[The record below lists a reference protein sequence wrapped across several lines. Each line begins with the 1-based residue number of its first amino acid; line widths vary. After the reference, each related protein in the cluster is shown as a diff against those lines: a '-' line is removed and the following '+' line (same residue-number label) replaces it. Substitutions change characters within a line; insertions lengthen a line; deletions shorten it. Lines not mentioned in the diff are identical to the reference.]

1 MVLIVPPPGSFP
13 LQGLPLP
20 ARRNIPA
27 PGYTGALWFP
37 HLASTFVNSPLWDF
51 PFELLYLGVTFVS
64 YWDAAG
70 WYPLSLH
77 ICHVFILPPGLLLG
91 WRKKIKPLSHPFPI
105 LPLSPEQDSTLVG
118 SLSAYNYSYCRS
130 FLLINS
136 GLFGMDKNH
145 IQSVSSSR
153 FCKAK
158 SLLSLTVGSMQ
169 LEFHSKR

>member
-1 MVLIVPPPGSFP
+1 MLLGDTPCLFTSAMFSFY
-13 LQGLPLP
+13 LL
-20 ARRNIPA
+20 
-27 PGYTGALWFP
+27 
-37 HLASTFVNSPLWDF
+37 DF
-51 PFELLYLGVTFVS
+51 YLGEEKKNQAPF
-64 YWDAAG
+64 
-70 WYPLSLH
+70 PSL
-77 ICHVFILPPGLLLG
+77 
-91 WRKKIKPLSHPFPI
+91 PI

-145 IQSVSSSR
+145 IQSVFSSR

-158 SLLSLTVGSMQ
+158 SLLSLTVGSVQ